1 MKSRGLGDDIEKFTK
16 FTGIKKAVD
25 IVAEKL
31 NKDCGCSERRDGL
44 NRMFPKTCCRYK
56 SLYTPL
62 PPHTMHHY
70 ETLWCLAR
78 NLSHKHCCASLH
90 RQVT

>member
-1 MKSRGLGDDIEKFTK
+1 MRTGIANIPCQDERLQKRKMYMYKMKSRGLGDDIEKFTK

-44 NRMFPKTCCRYK
+44 NRMFPYK
-56 SLYTPL
+56 
-62 PPHTMHHY
+62 
-70 ETLWCLAR
+70 
-78 NLSHKHCCASLH
+78 K
-90 RQVT
+90 